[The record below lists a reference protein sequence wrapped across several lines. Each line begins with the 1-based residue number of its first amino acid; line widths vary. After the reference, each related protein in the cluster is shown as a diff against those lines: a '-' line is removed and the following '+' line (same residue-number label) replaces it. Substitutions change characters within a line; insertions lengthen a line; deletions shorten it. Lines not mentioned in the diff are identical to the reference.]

1 VLAREPAAVHGATR
15 ASLLIKKGYIEDDEL
30 DRGRRNLLN
39 FGHCFGHA
47 VETASGF
54 AVPHGQAVVVGMIL
68 AGAVAR
74 ARDILSAA
82 EEARLRGTLLLPALR
97 VRPSFDEEGRHR
109 VVAAMR
115 YDKKRVGEGL
125 ALVMC
130 GDGLQMRQVTDL
142 TPVEALAALAALPD
156 LYTG

>member
-1 VLAREPAAVHGATR
+1 MLAREPAAVRAATR
-15 ASLLIKKGYIEDDEL
+15 ESLLIKKGYIEDDEL
-30 DRGRRNLLN
+30 DHGRRNLLN

-74 ARDILSAA
+74 ARGILSLAQ
-82 EEARLRGTLLLPALR
+82 EERLRRMLLLPVLR
-97 VRPSFDEEGRHR
+97 VRPSFNEEGRCR
-109 VVAAMR
+109 VVEAMQ
-115 YDKKRVGEGL
+115 YDKKRTGDGL

-130 GDGLQMRQVTDL
+130 DDSLQMRQVADL
-142 TPVEALAALAALPD
+142 TPQEALAALVMLPAL
-156 LYTG
+156 YEG